1 MTTQKKKGM
10 TREQAAELYRD
21 LQKAMAK
28 MKLEKGAPKS
38 ASTSGIDAKAI
49 AASISAAMKRDNG
62 AQRSRPTPEPTVADA
77 PEPVTSALPVT
88 RGQYAAFVFVIVF
101 AIARV
106 SMSVM
111 EAMNLGQATLAEASM
126 KQEIALPEQTRSVK
140 FNPQSTPGLSREEVK
155 ILTTLDSRRA
165 ELEERA
171 EKLDERQA
179 DLDRREREMAVR
191 LTQLKELTDKLA
203 SERDKNEKKK
213 NAQLEQL
220 ANVYG
225 SMNPPEA
232 AALIEQLDVTIA
244 LSLIERMPE
253 KRIGQILALMRPERA
268 LSITKML
275 SAKGQ

>member
-28 MKLEKGAPKS
+28 MKVEKGAAPKG
-38 ASTSGIDAKAI
+38 ATASGIDAKAI
-49 AASISAAMKRDNG
+49 AASISAAMKRDDAG
-62 AQRSRPTPEPTVADA
+62 ERRSVTRETMTSEIPDISATP
-77 PEPVTSALPVT
+77 LPVT

-106 SMSVM
+106 SMSAM
-111 EAMNLGQATLAEASM
+111 EAMGIGQLSLAEATM
-126 KQEIALPEQTRSVK
+126 KPEVQEAPVARAV
-140 FNPQSTPGLSREEVK
+140 FNPQTAQGLTREEVK
-155 ILTTLDSRRA
+155 VLTSLDARRA
-165 ELEERA
+165 ELEDRS
-171 EKLDERQA
+171 EKLDQRQT
-179 DLDRREREMAVR
+179 DLDRREREMALR
-191 LTQLKELTDKLA
+191 LTQLKELSDRLS

-213 NAQLEQL
+213 SAQLDQL

-244 LSLIERMPE
+244 LSLLERMPE